1 MTMIFDKLDKE
12 IIKEIQKDGRLQL
25 SRLAEILNR
34 PRTTVATRL
43 GRLEGDGVIT
53 SYRAVI
59 DPLKVGFS
67 LLAFVLISVRR
78 SAPSGAKS
86 AQVVLVE
93 KILKDSD
100 EDPRLPW
107 IEEAFIITGHYDILL
122 KVWAKD
128 LRQLSYFLINYLPT
142 HPDIAQTETMLVL
155 ELVSDWRNRLIPI
168 DKVMPD

>member
-1 MTMIFDKLDKE
+1 MILDSLDKE
-12 IIKEIQKDGRLQL
+12 ILKELQKNGRLQL
-25 SRLAEILNR
+25 SKLAEILNR
-34 PRTTVATRL
+34 PRTTVAARL
-43 GRLEGDGVIT
+43 SRLESDGVIT

-59 DPLKVGFS
+59 DPVKLGFS

-78 SAPSGAKS
+78 SAPSGTKS

-93 KILKDSD
+93 NIIRDSD

-107 IEEAFIITGHYDILL
+107 IEEAFVITGHHDILL

-128 LRQLSYFLINYLPT
+128 LKQLSYFLINYLPT

-155 ELVSDWRNRLIPI
+155 ELVSDWRNRLLPI
-168 DKVMPD
+168 DKVLSD

>member
-1 MTMIFDKLDKE
+1 MILDSLDKE
-12 IIKEIQKDGRLQL
+12 ILRELQKNGRLQL
-25 SRLAEILNR
+25 SKLAEILNR
-34 PRTTVATRL
+34 PRTTVAARL
-43 GRLEGDGVIT
+43 SRLESDGVIT

-59 DPLKVGFS
+59 DPVKLGFS

-107 IEEAFIITGHYDILL
+107 IEEAFIITGHHDILL

-128 LRQLSYFLINYLPT
+128 LKQLSYFLINYLPT

-155 ELVSDWRNRLIPI
+155 ELVSDWRNRLLPI
-168 DKVMPD
+168 DKALPD

>member
-1 MTMIFDKLDKE
+1 MIMDKLDKE
-12 IIKEIQKDGRLQL
+12 ILREIQKDGRLQL
-25 SRLAEILNR
+25 SKLAEILNR

-43 GRLEGDGVIT
+43 ARLEGDKVIT

-78 SAPSGAKS
+78 SAPSGGKS
-86 AQVVLVE
+86 AQVILVE

-100 EDPRLPW
+100 TDPRLPW
-107 IEEAFIITGHYDILL
+107 IEEAYVITGHYDLLL

-155 ELVSDWRNRLIPI
+155 ELVSDWRDRLLPI
-168 DKVMPD
+168 DKVLPD